1 MAKPKHEVAQ
11 IVHQFSKDYHQQ
23 YKVPWQVSKTL
34 NAIGLCRTAALGG
47 HTDACTNCGN
57 VSQSYNSCRNR
68 HCPKCQATNR
78 ERWIEARERE
88 LLPVPYYHVVFTL
101 PHCFNELLPKYAK
114 EVYNSLFAAS
124 WQTIQAF
131 AADPKFL
138 GAKTGM
144 VAVLH
149 TWGQQLWLHPHVHCI
164 VPGGGITK
172 AGKWKNCKYNDKY
185 LYPRG
190 ALSSKFRGR
199 FMELIRQKIDVPQSI
214 AKAAFDKNWVVYAKR
229 PFATPKT
236 VVEYL
241 GRYTHKVAISNHR
254 LTNVDTQ
261 NVSFTYKD
269 YKSEATKKTATI
281 GGVEF
286 LRRFA
291 HHVLP
296 QGFMRIRHYGFL
308 AGRNKPKELNI
319 AKADLGQDAWE
330 KLKISWQQIAEEK
343 LGIKPNTC
351 PHCKTQTMVC
361 IAMQD
366 APRGPP
372 KNNKITLSC

>member
-1 MAKPKHEVAQ
+1 MKPQYEVAQ
-11 IVHQFSKDYHQQ
+11 IVHQHSKAYHQQ

-34 NAIGLCRTAALGG
+34 NAIGICRTAALGG
-47 HTDACTNCGN
+47 HTDACTNCGT

-78 ERWIEARERE
+78 ERWITARERE
-88 LLPVPYYHVVFTL
+88 LLPVPYYHIVFTL
-101 PHCFNELLPKYAK
+101 PHCFNELLPKHAK
-114 EVYNSLFAAS
+114 EVYNSLFIAS
-124 WQTIQAF
+124 WQTIQSF
-131 AADPKFL
+131 AADPKYL

-149 TWGQQLWLHPHVHCI
+149 TWGQQLWLHPHLHCI
-164 VPGGGITK
+164 VPGGGITQN
-172 AGKWKNCKYNDKY
+172 GKWKNCTYKDKY
-185 LYPRG
+185 LYPKR
-190 ALSSKFRGR
+190 ALSLVFRAK
-199 FMELIRQKIDVPQSI
+199 FMETLRGKMTVPQSV
-214 AKAAFDKNWVVYAKR
+214 AKAAFAKKWVVYAKR

-254 LTNVDTQ
+254 LTNVDSQ
-261 NVSFTYKD
+261 NVSFSYKD

-281 GGVEF
+281 SGVEF

-308 AGRNKPKELNI
+308 AGRNKPKELNL
-319 AKADLGQDAWE
+319 AKADLGQEAWQ
-330 KLKISWQQIAEEK
+330 KLKISWQQLAEEK
-343 LGIKPNTC
+343 LGVKPNTC
-351 PHCKTQTMVC
+351 PHCKTQTVVC
-361 IAMQD
+361 IATQD

-372 KNNKITLSC
+372 NHYKTQIKC